1 MTDHT
6 VKTATILDEL
16 VSGKRA
22 ALELQEALE
31 PFDALVTRTMES
43 PSPIPLAPALRGDR
57 VRVIA
62 EIKRASPAAGL
73 LESQFHPAARAHQ
86 YVEGGAAAISILT
99 EERRFLGRLDDLI
112 SVREALVR
120 SSRLPL
126 LRKDF
131 LFAPYQLYE
140 ARAAG
145 ADAVLLIV
153 AILEQSLLRD
163 LIQLAEQLQLTALVE
178 IHDADEAARALSAGA
193 TVIGINNRDLHT
205 FKTSLDVT
213 ERLRPELPVECLV
226 ISESGIRDRD
236 DVRRLADAGVDAIL
250 VGEALM
256 RSGDVVGAVG
266 ELAGV
271 TKPAG
276 TGLVPRRSQGGTG

>member
-1 MTDHT
+1 MTDRT
-6 VKTATILDEL
+6 IRTATILDEL

-22 ALELQEALE
+22 ALELQERIE
-31 PFDALVTRTMES
+31 PLQSLVTRAMES
-43 PSPIPLAPALRGDR
+43 PPPIPFAPALRGDR

-73 LESQFHPAARAHQ
+73 LEPEFHPVARARQ
-86 YVEGGAAAISILT
+86 YAEGGAAAISILT
-99 EERRFLGRLDDLI
+99 EERRFLGQLADLA
-112 SVREALVR
+112 SVREAQDNQT
-120 SSRLPL
+120 RLPL

-153 AILEQSLLRD
+153 AVLEQALLRD
-163 LIQLAEQLQLTALVE
+163 LIQLGEHLHLAALVE
-178 IHDADEAARALSAGA
+178 IHDADEASRALSAGA
-193 TVIGINNRDLHT
+193 TVIGINNRDLRT
-205 FKTSLDVT
+205 FKTALDVT
-213 ERLRPELPVECLV
+213 ERLRPELPAECLV
-226 ISESGIRDRD
+226 ISESGIRDQA
-236 DVRRLADAGVDAIL
+236 DVRRLVDAGVDAIL

-256 RSGDVVGAVG
+256 RSGDVVSAVR

-271 TKPAG
+271 AKPAG
-276 TGLVPRRSQGGTG
+276 AGGVPQRSQGGTG